1 MNRVVLDASAL
12 LALLNGEPGADKLT
26 PQLLSAAASSTVNLA
41 EVHSKLV
48 DRGLSPENAWEATLS
63 PIREAVAFT
72 AEHARL
78 AGNLIAQTRPLG
90 LSLGD
95 RACLALGIAWKA
107 PVYTADQSWKKLKL
121 AVRVHVIR

>member
-12 LALLNGEPGADKLT
+12 LALLNREPGADKLT

-48 DRGLSPENAWEATLS
+48 GRGLSPEDAWEATLS
-63 PIREAVAFT
+63 PVRGAVAFT

-78 AGNLIAQTRPLG
+78 AGDLIAQTRPIG

-95 RACLALGIAWKA
+95 RACLALALALKA

-121 AVRVHVIR
+121 AVRIHVIR